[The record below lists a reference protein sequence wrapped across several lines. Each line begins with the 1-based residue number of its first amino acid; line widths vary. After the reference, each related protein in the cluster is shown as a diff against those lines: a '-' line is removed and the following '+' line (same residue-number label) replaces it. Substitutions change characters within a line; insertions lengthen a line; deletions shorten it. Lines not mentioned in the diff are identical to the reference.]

1 MSPFN
6 FNPLSRCHRLIYITS
21 PLRFGCRRP
30 EGNSLDLNNLPP
42 EEQHG
47 KQPLEESSMSSAAS
61 ADSARLKKK
70 KKSVGKGDDSG
81 KVYECRFCSL
91 KFSKSQALGGHM
103 NRHRQGKTTT
113 LETETLN
120 RARQLVF
127 SSEALARPGAIGLRD
142 LNVGGFHQYGDPCLQ
157 FRPVYQGLPTQQP
170 NPPPMQQQ
178 LYRPPRPSTG
188 NYYIGHVVSGSPHCQ
203 RHQHPSYGAPL
214 SRSRADH
221 EKNWGCAHGHVQH
234 MSRNLRS

>member
-1 MSPFN
+1 S
-6 FNPLSRCHRLIYITS
+6 
-21 PLRFGCRRP
+21 
-30 EGNSLDLNNLPP
+30 
-42 EEQHG
+42 
-47 KQPLEESSMSSAAS
+47 
-61 ADSARLKKK
+61 KKK

-81 KVYECRFCSL
+81 KVYQCRFCSL

-103 NRHRQGKTTT
+103 NRHRQGKKTTF
-113 LETETLN
+113 LLVERETETLN

-127 SSEALARPGAIGLRD
+127 SSEALARPGAIGSSSSFIEYRLRD

-157 FRPVYQGLPTQQP
+157 FRPVYQGLPTQPP
-170 NPPPMQQQ
+170 NPSPMQQQ

-188 NYYIGHVVSGSPHCQ
+188 NYYIGHVVSGSPQCQ
-203 RHQHPSYGAPL
+203 RHHHPSYGAHL
-214 SRSRADH
+214 SRGRADH

>member
-1 MSPFN
+1 MWHSWS
-6 FNPLSRCHRLIYITS
+6 LTLDSLGREGDGDSQSCSSTGVQQRSSRPSWCYRVHHFL
-21 PLRFGCRRP
+21 FC
-30 EGNSLDLNNLPP
+30 
-42 EEQHG
+42 
-47 KQPLEESSMSSAAS
+47 QPLPTTSSSSFIEY
-61 ADSARLKKK
+61 R
-70 KKSVGKGDDSG
+70 
-81 KVYECRFCSL
+81 
-91 KFSKSQALGGHM
+91 
-103 NRHRQGKTTT
+103 
-113 LETETLN
+113 
-120 RARQLVF
+120 
-127 SSEALARPGAIGLRD
+127 LRD

>member
-1 MSPFN
+1 PFN

-30 EGNSLDLNNLPP
+30 EGNSLDLNNLPA

-70 KKSVGKGDDSG
+70 KKSIGKGDDSG

-203 RHQHPSYGAPL
+203 RHHHPSYGAPL